1 MFFRNPFK
9 LVPVSVLPDMADKL
23 TRNEIVS
30 SNEIRQVIGLKPSDD
45 PDADELRNK
54 NLNKSAEEMQ
64 QGQTDMP
71 SNTGALPEIK
81 KLPEGVN

>member
-1 MFFRNPFK
+1 MFFGNPFK
-9 LVPVSVLPDMADKL
+9 LVAVSVLPDIADKL

-64 QGQTDMP
+64 QGQQKEPTEQ
-71 SNTGALPEIK
+71 TK
-81 KLPEGVN
+81 KDEVNKSYERLA